1 VLMKVSTEKN
11 LASNKASPVLA
22 LTLLAMQIPGTSGMA
37 AGASNDAEASSL
49 PMFFWTVVFTSML
62 VGATTALML
71 RPLALRIMKCVGH
84 PWAAPP
90 VAVVVASVQPPHPMP
105 AQVVSVGTQT
115 AAAPPMCGPDRIA
128 TTATG
133 VCYHAVGCQH
143 ALLRTGVRVLRR
155 CETCG

>member
-1 VLMKVSTEKN
+1 MKVSTEKN
-11 LASNKASPVLA
+11 LAINKASPLLA
-22 LTLLAMQIPGTSGMA
+22 LTVLAMQIPGTSGMA

-90 VAVVVASVQPPHPMP
+90 VAVVVARVQPPHPMP

-115 AAAPPMCGPDRIA
+115 AAAPPMRGPDRIA

-143 ALLRTGVRVLRR
+143 ARTGMRVLRR